1 MTNHDH
7 PASDALQP
15 ISRQCFGCGL
25 ENIAGLQIRFYNDG
39 EGQARAE
46 VTLSAKHQGFP
57 GIAHGGITATMLDE
71 VMGRAAMTRDFMRL
85 LYTAKMEI
93 RYRKPVP
100 IGVPITLR
108 GRIEKDR
115 GMIAYAIGEVIL
127 SDGSIAAESTAT
139 LMEVPKPELA

>member
-1 MTNHDH
+1 
-7 PASDALQP
+7 
-15 ISRQCFGCGL
+15 
-25 ENIAGLQIRFYNDG
+25 
-39 EGQARAE
+39 
-46 VTLSAKHQGFP
+46 
-57 GIAHGGITATMLDE
+57 
-71 VMGRAAMTRDFMRL
+71 MRL

-127 SDGSIAAESTAT
+127 SDGSIAAASTAT
-139 LMEVPKPELA
+139 LMEVPKPELAKMNTEEVGWKVYPIP